1 MSAKYNN
8 GKKPVKRSWF
18 KLRLR
23 GQQVVLFLLVSLIPL
38 LIVALTIKIYGE
50 NALKSSV
57 GDGLIQLAREKL
69 YRIDRAISERIGRI
83 RAELPILRDEV
94 AASNTAN
101 RDLEV
106 YADVNQRLEGSLRLL
121 ESYARSGI
129 RRFGYRTEV
138 IITNKMG
145 DVISSNRRELDFN
158 PRRNSAQKIKNV
170 EDENWWKKA
179 HNNDKGNYYIED
191 VKYDADQRVYFL
203 PVTLPIYSSNRRNV
217 SDRGNRRTPERNEQ
231 SVIGVLRTI
240 LILPELSSIVEPRP
254 DMEKT
259 YTILTSESGKVIASS
274 PNSGYQ
280 IDSNIDI
287 EHAAAKAIV
296 AAKKAR
302 VEERRIRKEI
312 EADEAVDNE
321 NQINRRN
328 ETRERR
334 QVVYHGYEADGETDR
349 NNESRVYGWA
359 RTRILTNRTPWK
371 REQNFSN
378 WIVFVSYPS
387 SEAYIGVARLN
398 QYVLLV
404 TLLSCVIVIPVAYV
418 AAKRISLPV
427 MQLAET
433 AKRIGQDANKVI
445 QDDTDQ
451 VRSQIANMQ
460 WLQDE
465 ESDNIAID
473 SKNEV
478 GVLAEEFNDMHRN
491 LKIAVEKLINAEQQ
505 MTTIVDCLSEG
516 LIVVDMNDKILYF
529 NPAAKYLLNYNET
542 VEFPERFTELIRTT
556 DLTVLANVY
565 GKESR
570 TTVEINLDQEDENR
584 VLRVVT
590 SQFES
595 IDVNTNGENATAENG
610 NLTGM
615 IYVFDDITREH
626 EIDRMKSDFVA
637 LVSHELR
644 TPLTSIIGF
653 ISLVLDGK
661 VGKINNKQEQSLTR
675 AHRQSRRLATMINDL
690 LDISRIEA
698 GRIVMKLEPVEMVEI
713 AQQRL
718 EELKPQA
725 DEKEILLDL
734 NVLSDLPNLTGDT
747 ERIGQILT
755 NLIGNAIKFTPTNG
769 KVSVKMSRKECP
781 VELDHT
787 IDENDGVHV
796 EVIDTGPGIPEQERE
811 NVFDKF
817 QQLGN
822 VQTREQGG
830 TGLGLSI
837 ARGFVD
843 AHKGTIWVDTG
854 ENGNGCNFQF
864 WIPLIS

>member
-1 MSAKYNN
+1 MSEKYNN
-8 GKKPVKRSWF
+8 GKKPVRRSWF

-69 YRIDRAISERIGRI
+69 YRIDRAISDRIGRI
-83 RAELPILRDEV
+83 RAELPNLRSAV
-94 AASNTAN
+94 AASNSAN
-101 RDLEV
+101 RDLNV
-106 YADVNQRLEGSLRLL
+106 YADVNQRLEDSLRLL

-129 RRFGYRTEV
+129 RRFRYRTEV

-158 PRRNSAQKIKNV
+158 PRRNSTQKIKNV
-170 EDENWWKKA
+170 ETETWWKNA
-179 HNNDKGNYYIED
+179 YNNHIGKYYIED
-191 VKYDADQRVYFL
+191 VKYDVDQRVYLL
-203 PVTLPIYSSNRRNV
+203 PVSLPIYSSDRRTV
-217 SDRGNRRTPERNEQ
+217 SNRGNRSITERNEQ
-231 SVIGVLRTI
+231 PVIGVLRTI

-254 DMEKT
+254 GMEKT
-259 YTILTSESGKVIASS
+259 YTILTSESGKVIATS

-280 IDSNIDI
+280 IDRNIDI
-287 EHAAAKAIV
+287 EHATARAIIE
-296 AAKKAR
+296 AKKAR
-302 VEERRIRKEI
+302 VEEKRRRREN
-312 EADEAVDNE
+312 EAVDNE
-321 NQINRRN
+321 NQIDGRVEARRR
-328 ETRERR
+328 RE
-334 QVVYHGYEADGETDR
+334 VVYHGYEADGETDR

-359 RTRILTNRTPWK
+359 RTRILNRTPWK

-387 SEAYIGVARLN
+387 AEAYIGVTRLN
-398 QYVLLV
+398 QRVLLV
-404 TLLSCVIVIPVAYV
+404 TLLSCVIVIPVAYI

-433 AKRIGQDANKVI
+433 AKRIGQDANQVI

-451 VRSQIANMQ
+451 IRKQIANMQ
-460 WLQDE
+460 WLHDE
-465 ESDNIAID
+465 DSDSIAID

-491 LKIAVEKLINAEQQ
+491 LKIAVEKLINTEQQ

-542 VEFPERFTELIRTT
+542 AEFPEQFTELIRTT
-556 DLTVLANVY
+556 NLTILANVY
-565 GKESR
+565 GKDSR

-595 IDVNTNGENATAENG
+595 IDVNTNGEDATAEDA

-615 IYVFDDITREH
+615 IYVFADITREH

-661 VGKINNKQEQSLTR
+661 VGQINDMQEQSLNR
-675 AHRQSRRLATMINDL
+675 AHRQSQRLATMINDL

-698 GRIVMKLEPVEMVEI
+698 GRIVMKLDPVEMTEI

-725 DEKEILLDL
+725 DEKEIILDL
-734 NVLSDLPNLTGDT
+734 DAPSDLPNLTGDT

-755 NLIGNAIKFTPTNG
+755 NLIGNAIKFTPTKG
-769 KVSVKMSRKECP
+769 KVSVKMSRKGCP

-811 NVFDKF
+811 NIFDKF

-837 ARGFVD
+837 ARGFVE

-854 ENGNGCNFQF
+854 ENGKGCNFQF
-864 WIPLIS
+864 WIPLNS

>member
-1 MSAKYNN
+1 MSAKYSN
-8 GKKPVKRSWF
+8 GKKPVRRSWF

-38 LIVALTIKIYGE
+38 LIVTLFIKIYGE

-83 RAELPILRDEV
+83 RAELPNLRSAV

-101 RDLEV
+101 RDLNV
-106 YADVNQRLEGSLRLL
+106 YADVNQRLEDSLRLL

-129 RRFGYRTEV
+129 RRWGYRTEV

-158 PRRNSAQKIKNV
+158 LRRDSTQKIKNV
-170 EDENWWKKA
+170 KTETWWKNA
-179 HNNDKGNYYIED
+179 YNNHIGSYYIED
-191 VKYDADQRVYFL
+191 VKYDADQKVYFL
-203 PVTLPIYSSNRRNV
+203 SVTLPIYSRSNRSNV
-217 SDRGNRRTPERNEQ
+217 SNRGNRRTPTRNEQ
-231 SVIGVLRTI
+231 PVIGVLRTI

-254 DMEKT
+254 GMEKT

-296 AAKKAR
+296 EAKKAR

-312 EADEAVDNE
+312 EAADDE
-321 NQINRRN
+321 NQMTRRD
-328 ETRERR
+328 ETRVRR
-334 QVVYHGYEADGETDR
+334 EVVYHGYEADGETDR

-359 RTRILTNRTPWK
+359 RTRILSRTPWK
-371 REQNFSN
+371 KEQNFSN

-404 TLLSCVIVIPVAYV
+404 TLLSCVIVIPVAYI

-433 AKRIGQDANKVI
+433 AKRIGQDANQVI

-451 VRSQIANMQ
+451 VRKQIANMQ
-460 WLQDE
+460 WLHDE
-465 ESDNIAID
+465 EADSIAID

-542 VEFPERFTELIRTT
+542 AEFPEKFTELIRTT
-556 DLTVLANVY
+556 NLTVLANVY
-565 GKESR
+565 GKDSR
-570 TTVEINLDQEDENR
+570 TTAEINLDQEDENR

-595 IDVNTNGENATAENG
+595 IDVNTNEEDATAENA

-661 VGKINNKQEQSLTR
+661 VGQINDMQEQSLSR
-675 AHRQSRRLATMINDL
+675 AHRQSQRLAMMINDL

-698 GRIVMKLEPVEMVEI
+698 GRIVMKLDPVEMIEI

-725 DEKEILLDL
+725 DEKDILLDL
-734 NVLSDLPNLTGDT
+734 DTPSDLPNLTGDT

-755 NLIGNAIKFTPTNG
+755 NLIGNAIKFTPTQG
-769 KVSVKMSRKECP
+769 KVSVKMSRKACP
-781 VELDHT
+781 VELDNT
-787 IDENDGVHV
+787 IDKNDGVHV

-811 NVFDKF
+811 NIFDKF

-837 ARGFVD
+837 ARGFVE

-854 ENGNGCNFQF
+854 ENGKGCNFQF

>member
-1 MSAKYNN
+1 MADKR
-8 GKKPVKRSWF
+8 PVKRSWF

-23 GQQVVLFLLVSLIPL
+23 GQQVVLFLLVSLTPL
-38 LIVALTIKIYGE
+38 LIVALTIKIIGG
-50 NALKSSV
+50 NALRISV
-57 GDGLIQLAREKL
+57 GDGLVQLAREKL
-69 YRIDRAISERIGRI
+69 YRIDRAISERIGNI
-83 RAELPILRDEV
+83 RDELPNIRS
-94 AASNTAN
+94 AIATSNSAY
-101 RDLEV
+101 RDLNV
-106 YADVNQRLEGSLRLL
+106 YADVNQRLEDSLRLL
-121 ESYARSGI
+121 ESYARGGI
-129 RRFGYRTEV
+129 RRWGYRTEV
-138 IITNKMG
+138 TITNKMG

-158 PRRNSAQKIKNV
+158 PRWDSMEKIKNV
-170 EDENWWKKA
+170 KLEVWWKNA
-179 HNNDKGNYYIED
+179 NYNGRGKYYVED
-191 VKYDADQRVYFL
+191 VRYNTDQRIYLL
-203 PVTLPIYSSNRRNV
+203 PISLPIYSSNRRP
-217 SDRGNRRTPERNEQ
+217 SARNEQ
-231 SVIGVLRTI
+231 TVIGILKTI
-240 LILPELSSIVEPRP
+240 LILPELSSIVEPHP

-274 PNSGYQ
+274 PDSGYQ

-287 EHAAAKAIV
+287 EHAAARAIV
-296 AAKKAR
+296 EAKKAR
-302 VEERRIRKEI
+302 VEARRDREV
-312 EADEAVDNE
+312 DEAVDNE
-321 NQINRRN
+321 NALDVSVEARR
-328 ETRERR
+328 RR
-334 QVVYHGYEADGETDR
+334 KVVYQGYEADGEADR
-349 NNESRVYGWA
+349 NNESRIYGWA
-359 RTRILTNRTPWK
+359 RTRTSNRTPWK
-371 REQNFSN
+371 TQQNFSN

-387 SEAYIGVARLN
+387 SEAFAGVVKLN
-398 QYVLLV
+398 LYVLLV
-404 TLLSCVIVIPVAYV
+404 TILSCVIVIPVAYI

-433 AKRIGQDANKVI
+433 AKRIGQDANHVI
-445 QDDTDQ
+445 QEDSDQ
-451 VRSQIANMQ
+451 VRRQIANMQ

-465 ESDNIAID
+465 ESERIAID

-529 NPAAKYLLNYNET
+529 NPSAKYLLNYNET
-542 VEFPERFTELIRTT
+542 DKFPEQFTELIRTT
-556 DLTVLANVY
+556 DLTVLANAY
-565 GKESR
+565 GKDSR
-570 TTVEINLDQEDENR
+570 TTVEINLDQEGENR
-584 VLRVVT
+584 VLRVVA

-595 IDVNTNGENATAENG
+595 VDVNTNEEDATAENG

-661 VGKINNKQEQSLTR
+661 VGQINDMQEQSLTR
-675 AHRQSRRLATMINDL
+675 AHRQSQRLATMINDL

-698 GRIVMKLEPVEMVEI
+698 GRIVMKLEPVDMVEI
-713 AQQRL
+713 AQRRL

-725 DEKEILLDL
+725 DEKEIILDL
-734 NVLSDLPNLTGDT
+734 DATSDLPELIGDT

-755 NLIGNAIKFTPTNG
+755 NLIGNAIKFTHTNG
-769 KVSVKMSRKECP
+769 KVTVRISRKECP
-781 VELDHT
+781 IELDHT
-787 IDENDGVHV
+787 IGEIDGVHV
-796 EVIDTGPGIPEQERE
+796 EVIDTGPGIPEQDRE

-817 QQLGN
+817 HQLGN

-843 AHKGTIWVDTG
+843 AHKGAIWVDTG
-854 ENGNGCNFQF
+854 ENANGCNFQF
-864 WIPLIS
+864 WIPFLKAT

>member
-1 MSAKYNN
+1 MS
-8 GKKPVKRSWF
+8 
-18 KLRLR
+18 
-23 GQQVVLFLLVSLIPL
+23 
-38 LIVALTIKIYGE
+38 
-50 NALKSSV
+50 

-69 YRIDRAISERIGRI
+69 YRIDRAISERIGKI
-83 RAELPILRDEV
+83 RAEFPNVRSAI
-94 AASNTAN
+94 ATSNSADA
-101 RDLEV
+101 DLEV
-106 YADVNQRLEGSLRLL
+106 YKAVNSRLEDSLRLL
-121 ESYARSGI
+121 EAYAGSGN
-129 RRFGYRTEV
+129 RRRGYRAEV
-138 IITNKMG
+138 TITNVKG
-145 DVISSNRRELDFN
+145 NVLSSNRRDLGFSA
-158 PRRNSAQKIKNV
+158 RQTSTFQIRNVKN
-170 EDENWWKKA
+170 EPWWK
-179 HNNDKGNYYIED
+179 NTNDNGKGKQFIEN
-191 VKYDADQRVYFL
+191 VRYNAEQRVYIL
-203 PVTLPIYSSNRRNV
+203 PVSFPIYNQNVNRRPSNT
-217 SDRGNRRTPERNEQ
+217 GNRRPTNNSDRTATGNRNQ
-231 SVIGVLRTI
+231 SNNRAREVIGLIRTI
-240 LILPELSSIVEPRP
+240 LILPEIAGIVAPRP
-254 DMEKT
+254 GMEKT
-259 YTILTSESGKVIASS
+259 ITILTSESGRVIAASS
-274 PNSGYQ
+274 DSGYI
-280 IDSNIDI
+280 IDDNIDI
-287 EHAAAKAIV
+287 ERAAARAIV
-296 AAKKAR
+296 EAKKG
-302 VEERRIRKEI
+302 E
-312 EADEAVDNE
+312 DGD
-321 NQINRRN
+321 
-328 ETRERR
+328 
-334 QVVYHGYEADGETDR
+334 YYGYEAAGETDR

-359 RTRILTNRTPWK
+359 RTAITFRTMWK
-371 REQNFSN
+371 TSQNFSN

-387 SEAYIGVARLN
+387 SKAFAGVVKLN

-404 TLLSCVIVIPVAYV
+404 TILSCVIVVPVAYV

-427 MQLAET
+427 MQLADT

-451 VRSQIANMQ
+451 ARKLIANMQ

-465 ESDNIAID
+465 ESQSIAID

-542 VEFPERFTELIRTT
+542 AEFPEKFTELIRTT

-565 GKESR
+565 GKDSR
-570 TTVEINLDQEDENR
+570 TTVEINLDQGDENR

-595 IDVNTNGENATAENG
+595 IDLNKDAEDKTAENG

-626 EIDRMKSDFVA
+626 EIDKMKSDFVA

-661 VGKINNKQEQSLTR
+661 VGKINDMQEQSLTR

-725 DEKEILLDL
+725 DEKEIILDL
-734 NVLSDLPNLTGDT
+734 DAPSDLPNLTGDT

-769 KVSVKMSRKECP
+769 KVSVRMSRKECP

-787 IDENDGVHV
+787 IDKNDGVHV

-811 NVFDKF
+811 NIFDKF

-837 ARGFVD
+837 ARGFVE

-854 ENGNGCNFQF
+854 ENDNGCNFQF

>member
-1 MSAKYNN
+1 MSAKHNN
-8 GKKPVKRSWF
+8 GKKPVRRSWF

-38 LIVALTIKIYGE
+38 LVVTLFIKIYGE

-69 YRIDRAISERIGRI
+69 YRIDRAISDRIGRI
-83 RAELPILRDEV
+83 RAELPNLRSAV
-94 AASNTAN
+94 VASNTAN
-101 RDLEV
+101 RDLNV
-106 YADVNQRLEGSLRLL
+106 YADVHQRLEDSLRLL

-129 RRFGYRTEV
+129 RRFRYRTEV

-158 PRRNSAQKIKNV
+158 PRRDSTEKIKNV
-170 EDENWWKKA
+170 KSETWWKNA
-179 HNNDKGNYYIED
+179 YNNHIGKYYIED
-191 VKYDADQRVYFL
+191 VKFDADQNVYFL
-203 PVTLPIYSSNRRNV
+203 PVSLPIYSSNRRPVPNR
-217 SDRGNRRTPERNEQ
+217 DNRRIPERNEQ
-231 SVIGVLRTI
+231 PVIGVLRTI

-254 DMEKT
+254 GMEKT
-259 YTILTSESGKVIASS
+259 YTILTSDSGKVIASS

-280 IDSNIDI
+280 IDRNIDI
-287 EHAAAKAIV
+287 EHAAARAIV
-296 AAKKAR
+296 EAKKAR
-302 VEERRIRKEI
+302 VEDRRIRKEM
-312 EADEAVDNE
+312 EAADNE
-321 NQINRRN
+321 NQIDGRVEARR
-328 ETRERR
+328 RR
-334 QVVYHGYEADGETDR
+334 TVVYQGYEADGETDR

-359 RTRILTNRTPWK
+359 RTRILNRTPWK

-404 TLLSCVIVIPVAYV
+404 TLLSCVIVIPVAYI

-451 VRSQIANMQ
+451 VRKQIANMQ
-460 WLQDE
+460 WLHDE
-465 ESDNIAID
+465 ESDSIAID

-556 DLTVLANVY
+556 NLTVLANVY
-565 GKESR
+565 GKDSR
-570 TTVEINLDQEDENR
+570 STVEINLDQEDENR

-595 IDVNTNGENATAENG
+595 IDVNTNEEDATAENA

-661 VGKINNKQEQSLTR
+661 VGQINDMQEQSLSR
-675 AHRQSRRLATMINDL
+675 AHRQSQRLAMMINDL

-698 GRIVMKLEPVEMVEI
+698 GRIVMKLDPVEIIEI

-725 DEKEILLDL
+725 DEKEIILDL
-734 NVLSDLPNLTGDT
+734 DTPSDLPNLTGDT

-755 NLIGNAIKFTPTNG
+755 NLIGNAIKFTPTKG
-769 KVSVKMSRKECP
+769 KVSVKMSRKACP
-781 VELDHT
+781 VELDQT

-811 NVFDKF
+811 NIFDKF

-837 ARGFVD
+837 ARGFVE

-854 ENGNGCNFQF
+854 ENGKGCNFQF

>member
-1 MSAKYNN
+1 MHD
-8 GKKPVKRSWF
+8 KKPDKRSWF

-50 NALKSSV
+50 NALKISV

-69 YRIDRAISERIGRI
+69 YRIDRAISDRIGRI
-83 RAELPILRDEV
+83 RSELPNLRS
-94 AASNTAN
+94 AIATSNTAN
-101 RDLEV
+101 RDLNV
-106 YADVNQRLEGSLRLL
+106 YADVNQRLEDSLRLL

-129 RRFGYRTEV
+129 RRWGYRTEV
-138 IITNKMG
+138 IITNKIG
-145 DVISSNRRELDFN
+145 DVISSNRRDLDFN
-158 PRRNSAQKIKNV
+158 LRRDSTQKIKNV
-170 EDENWWKKA
+170 KTETWWNNA
-179 HNNDKGNYYIED
+179 YNNDRGYYYIED

-203 PVTLPIYSSNRRNV
+203 PVSLPIYSSNRRPISN
-217 SDRGNRRTPERNEQ
+217 RGNRRTPERNEQ
-231 SVIGVLRTI
+231 PVIGVLRTI

-259 YTILTSESGKVIASS
+259 YTILTSESGRVIASS

-287 EHAAAKAIV
+287 EYAAASAIV

-302 VEERRIRKEI
+302 VQERRIRKAI
-312 EADEAVDNE
+312 EAVDND
-321 NQINRRN
+321 NQTNGRVEARR
-328 ETRERR
+328 RR
-334 QVVYHGYEADGETDR
+334 QIVYHGYEADGETDR

-359 RTRILTNRTPWK
+359 RTHILNKTPWK

-404 TLLSCVIVIPVAYV
+404 TLLSCVIVIPVAYA

-445 QDDTDQ
+445 QDDTEQ
-451 VRSQIANMQ
+451 VRRQIANMQ

-465 ESDNIAID
+465 ESNSIAID

-529 NPAAKYLLNYNET
+529 NPAAKYLLSYNET
-542 VEFPERFTELIRTT
+542 AEFPERFTELIRTT

-565 GKESR
+565 GKDSR
-570 TTVEINLDQEDENR
+570 TTVEINLDQENENR

-595 IDVNTNGENATAENG
+595 IDVNTNGDNATAETG
-610 NLTGM
+610 NFTGM

-661 VGKINNKQEQSLTR
+661 VGKINDMQEQSLTR
-675 AHRQSRRLATMINDL
+675 AHRQSQRLATMINDL

-698 GRIVMKLEPVEMVEI
+698 GRIVMKLEPVEMIEI
-713 AQQRL
+713 TQQRL

-725 DEKEILLDL
+725 DEKEIILDL
-734 NVLSDLPNLTGDT
+734 NAPSDLPNLTGDT

-769 KVSVKMSRKECP
+769 KVSVKMARKACP
-781 VELDHT
+781 IELNHT

-837 ARGFVD
+837 ARGFVE
-843 AHKGTIWVDTG
+843 AHKGTIWVDIG
-854 ENGNGCNFQF
+854 ENEKGCNFQF

>member
-23 GQQVVLFLLVSLIPL
+23 GQQVLLFLLVSLIPL

-83 RAELPILRDEV
+83 RTELPNLRSAV
-94 AASNTAN
+94 TASNTAN
-101 RDLEV
+101 RDLNV
-106 YADVNQRLEGSLRLL
+106 YADANQRLEGSLRLL
-121 ESYARSGI
+121 ESYAKSGI
-129 RRFGYRTEV
+129 RRWGYRTEV

-145 DVISSNRRELDFN
+145 DVISSNRQELNFN
-158 PRRNSAQKIKNV
+158 LKRDSTQKIKNV
-170 EDENWWKKA
+170 KTETWWKNA
-179 HNNDKGNYYIED
+179 YNNHIGSYYIED

-203 PVTLPIYSSNRRNV
+203 PVTLPIYSSNNRSNV
-217 SDRGNRRTPERNEQ
+217 SNRGNRRTLERNEQ
-231 SVIGVLRTI
+231 PVIGVLRTI
-240 LILPELSSIVEPRP
+240 LILPELASIVEPRP
-254 DMEKT
+254 GMEKT
-259 YTILTSESGKVIASS
+259 YTILTSDSGKVIASS
-274 PNSGYQ
+274 PNSGYN
-280 IDSNIDI
+280 IDNNMDI
-287 EHAAAKAIV
+287 EHAAARAFV
-296 AAKKAR
+296 EAKKAR
-302 VEERRIRKEI
+302 VEKKRIRKEI
-312 EADEAVDNE
+312 ETANNE
-321 NQINRRN
+321 NQINKRG
-328 ETRERR
+328 ETRKKR

-359 RTRILTNRTPWK
+359 RTHIRINRTPWK

-387 SEAYIGVARLN
+387 AEAYIGVARLN

-433 AKRIGQDANKVI
+433 AKQIGQDANEVI
-445 QDDTDQ
+445 QNDTDQ
-451 VRSQIANMQ
+451 VRRQIANMQ

-465 ESDNIAID
+465 ESDGIAID

-542 VEFPERFTELIRTT
+542 DEFPERFTELIRTT
-556 DLTVLANVY
+556 DLTVLKNVY
-565 GKESR
+565 GKDSR
-570 TTVEINLDQEDENR
+570 TTVEINLDQESENR

-590 SQFES
+590 SQLES
-595 IDVNTNGENATAENG
+595 IDVNTSGEDVFPENG
-610 NLTGM
+610 SLTGM
-615 IYVFDDITREH
+615 IYVLDDITREH

-661 VGKINNKQEQSLTR
+661 VGQINDKQEQSLTR
-675 AHRQSRRLATMINDL
+675 AHRQSQRLATMINDL

-698 GRIVMKLEPVEMVEI
+698 GRIVMKLKPIEMVEI

-725 DEKEILLDL
+725 DEKKILLDL
-734 NVLSDLPNLTGDT
+734 NTLSDLPNLIGDT
-747 ERIGQILT
+747 ERIGQIIT
-755 NLIGNAIKFTPTNG
+755 NLIGNAIKFSPPNG
-769 KVSVKMSRKECP
+769 KVSLRMSRKECP
-781 VELDHT
+781 IELNHT
-787 IDENDGVHV
+787 IDDNDGVHV

-822 VQTREQGG
+822 IQTREQGG

-837 ARGFVD
+837 ARGFVE

-854 ENGNGCNFQF
+854 ENGKGCNFQF